1 MTLQHLKNLSA
12 KRIIN
17 MKRLYEEAGLSTS
30 SMNSRIS
37 LMSGSLT
44 LEEQQA
50 IKLAVV
56 NQIEEICLTL
66 EIEDSHLA
74 NALGITEYDIRKGE
88 PVTPCAYLVGT
99 SNTRPVYLP
108 EDKIKRREARTG
120 VGDDLFWTRDK
131 IVEMLVKNTKLTATE
146 RGRSLF
152 TEQEVQQIQE
162 S

>member
-1 MTLQHLKNLSA
+1 
-12 KRIIN
+12 

-50 IKLAVV
+50 VELAVV
-56 NQIEEICLTL
+56 NQIEEILLTL
-66 EIEDSHLA
+66 EIEDSKIA
-74 NALGITEYDIRKGE
+74 NALEITEYDIRKGE

-99 SNTRPVYLP
+99 NDTRPVYIS

-120 VGDDLFWTRDK
+120 TGDHLFWTRDK

-152 TEQEVQQIQE
+152 TDKEVQQIKE